1 MNISPESQVLERHL
15 DLLNQGSVLFAG
27 NVTDNFPQQLKSQ
40 KIPTHVWSW
49 YFDYAKDFSEEACTF
64 GSHCY
69 QQADLIL
76 FYWTKNKLENQFQ
89 LLQLL
94 SKAPIGQKVL
104 IIGENRSGV
113 RSAEKLLAPYGE
125 IAKIDSA
132 RRCSLYHFELTE
144 KVNFNFDE
152 FWKTTEFMPNFN
164 VASLPGVFSANV
176 LDEGTKLLLST
187 LDNRHFFGDILDL
200 GCGAGVIGTYIKQ
213 KFPNI
218 HLVMSDIHAMALE
231 SSRRTLLINNLMGD
245 VIASDVFSHIEGKFD
260 VILSNPPF
268 HDGLDT
274 AYRAVTAL
282 ITQAKWHL
290 KEGGELRIVA
300 NRHLPYPDLLDQHL
314 GSHEVLAKNNK
325 FVVYSVHN

>member
-40 KIPTHVWSW
+40 KIPAHVWTW
-49 YFDYAKDFSEEACTF
+49 YFDYAKDLTEEACTF
-64 GSHCY
+64 GSNCY

-200 GCGAGVIGTYIKQ
+200 GCGAGIIGTYIKQ

-245 VIASDVFSHIEGKFD
+245 VIASDVFSHIKGKFD

-300 NRHLPYPDLLDQHL
+300 NRHLPYPDLLDQHF